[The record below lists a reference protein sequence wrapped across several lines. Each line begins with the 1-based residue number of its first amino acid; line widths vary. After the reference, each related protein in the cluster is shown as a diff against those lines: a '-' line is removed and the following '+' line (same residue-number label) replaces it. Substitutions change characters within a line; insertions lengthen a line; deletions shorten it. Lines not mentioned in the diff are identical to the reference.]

1 MSATIRGIKMNGK
14 IFLICG
20 KVCSGKS
27 TLAALLRASE
37 NAVVL
42 SCDEVVFSLF
52 GEDFGERHE
61 EVTNRVK
68 KYLCKKAA
76 EIAHIGGNVI
86 LDWGFWSRTERQHMR
101 RFFEIG
107 EIRTVLYYVD
117 VTDEEW
123 HRNIKCRNDSVL
135 NGNIAEYYVDA
146 ALAEKSAAQFE
157 IPDENERAIFHKNY

>member
-1 MSATIRGIKMNGK
+1 M
-14 IFLICG
+14 
-20 KVCSGKS
+20 
-27 TLAALLRASE
+27 
-37 NAVVL
+37 
-42 SCDEVVFSLF
+42 
-52 GEDFGERHE
+52 
-61 EVTNRVK
+61 
-68 KYLCKKAA
+68 
-76 EIAHIGGNVI
+76 GGNVI

>member
-1 MSATIRGIKMNGK
+1 MNGK
-14 IFLICG
+14 IILICG

-27 TLAALLRASE
+27 TLAALLKASE

-52 GEDFGERHE
+52 GEDFGERHD
-61 EVTNRVK
+61 EVTGRIK

-76 EIAHIGGNVI
+76 EIAHMGGNVI
-86 LDWGFWSRTERQHMR
+86 LDWGFRSRSERQHMR

-117 VTDEEW
+117 VSDEQW
-123 HRNIKCRNDSVL
+123 RKNIKYRNDSVT
-135 NGNIAEYYVDA
+135 NGNIAEHYIDDVM
-146 ALAEKSAAQFE
+146 AERSAEQFE
-157 IPDENERAIFHKNY
+157 IPDESERAIFHKNY

>member
-1 MSATIRGIKMNGK
+1 MNGK

-76 EIAHIGGNVI
+76 EIAHMGGNVI
-86 LDWGFWSRTERQHMR
+86 LDWGFGREPKGSICADFSR
-101 RFFEIG
+101 
-107 EIRTVLYYVD
+107 
-117 VTDEEW
+117 
-123 HRNIKCRNDSVL
+123 
-135 NGNIAEYYVDA
+135 
-146 ALAEKSAAQFE
+146 SARYARCF
-157 IPDENERAIFHKNY
+157 ITSM